1 MSVLTGQTNDN
12 LNFSIKRIR
21 EDELELPADQEMIVS
36 KYITIDEAATL
47 FIGELSM
54 LSVLGGS

>member
-21 EDELELPADQEMIVS
+21 EDDLELPDDQEMIVS
-36 KYITIDEAATL
+36 KYITIDEPATL
-47 FIGELSM
+47 FIGNLSM

>member
-21 EDELELPADQEMIVS
+21 EDDLELPADQEMIVS
-36 KYITIDEAATL
+36 KYITIDEPATL
-47 FIGELSM
+47 FIGDLSM